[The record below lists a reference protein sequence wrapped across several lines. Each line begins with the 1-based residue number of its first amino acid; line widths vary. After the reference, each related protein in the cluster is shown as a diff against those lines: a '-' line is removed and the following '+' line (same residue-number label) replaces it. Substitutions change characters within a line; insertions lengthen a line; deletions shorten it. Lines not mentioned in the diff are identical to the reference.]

1 MVNKGGKRIA
11 DKSKGEVEIHGKI
24 YLTVARRI
32 DDFRR
37 SEEFKDWSIETELVS
52 ADESMVVMKSTI
64 RDSDG
69 KVAATGFA
77 EENRSLGKINRT
89 SALENAETSAVGRAL
104 AFLGLGGTE
113 IASADEVAGAINQQ
127 KQIEANEHLLAHANA
142 VHKYF
147 DDIVS
152 IKESIANED
161 FISAGGAWFDLHNKA
176 AEEEL
181 QALKRARNKGGI
193 WSTHETGLL
202 RPDGEVSRVRAS
214 MMKQESTV
222 KENAA

>member
-1 MVNKGGKRIA
+1 MA

-69 KVAATGFA
+69 KIAATGFA
-77 EENRSLGKINRT
+77 EENRRLGKINKT

-127 KQIEANEHLLAHANA
+127 KQIEADEHLLAHANA

-152 IKESIANED
+152 IKENIANED

-176 AEEEL
+176 SEEEL

>member
-1 MVNKGGKRIA
+1 MA

-32 DDFRR
+32 DDFRK
-37 SEEFKDWSIETELVS
+37 SEEFRGWSIETELVS
-52 ADESMVVMKSTI
+52 AEDSMVVMKSTI
-64 RDSDG
+64 RDGDG
-69 KVAATGFA
+69 KVAATGYA
-77 EENRSLGKINRT
+77 EENRSFGKINKT

-104 AFLGLGGTE
+104 AFLGLGGSE

-127 KQIEANEHLLAHANA
+127 KQMEVDEHLLAHANA
-142 VHKYF
+142 THKYF
-147 DDIVS
+147 DDIVA
-152 IKESIANED
+152 IKEGIANDD
-161 FISAGGAWFDLHNKA
+161 FVSAGGAWFDLHNKA
-176 AEEEL
+176 SEEEL

-202 RPDGEVSRVRAS
+202 RADGEVSRVRS
-214 MMKQESTV
+214 EMIKQDSAT

>member
-1 MVNKGGKRIA
+1 MA

-32 DDFRR
+32 DDFRK
-37 SEEFKDWSIETELVS
+37 SEQFKGWSIETELVS
-52 ADESMVVMKSTI
+52 AEDSMVVMKSTI

-69 KVAATGFA
+69 KVAATGYA
-77 EENRSLGKINRT
+77 EENRSFGKINKT

-104 AFLGLGGTE
+104 AFLGLGGSE

-127 KQIEANEHLLAHANA
+127 KQMEVDEHLLAHANA
-142 VHKYF
+142 THKYL
-147 DDIVS
+147 DDIVA
-152 IKESIANED
+152 IKEGIANDD
-161 FISAGGAWFDLHNKA
+161 FVSAGGAWFDLHNKA
-176 AEEEL
+176 SEEEL

-202 RPDGEVSRVRAS
+202 RADGEVSKVKAS
-214 MMKQESTV
+214 MIKQELTM
-222 KENAA
+222 KETAA

>member
-1 MVNKGGKRIA
+1 MA
-11 DKSKGEVEIHGKI
+11 DKNKGEVNIHGKV

-37 SEEFKDWSIETELVS
+37 SDEFKDWSIETELVS

-77 EENRSLGKINRT
+77 EENRSLGKINKT

-127 KQIEANEHLLAHANA
+127 KQIEADEHLLAHANA

-176 AEEEL
+176 SEEEL

-202 RPDGEVSRVRAS
+202 RPDGDVSKVRAS

>member
-1 MVNKGGKRIA
+1 M
-11 DKSKGEVEIHGKI
+11 
-24 YLTVARRI
+24 
-32 DDFRR
+32 
-37 SEEFKDWSIETELVS
+37 
-52 ADESMVVMKSTI
+52 
-64 RDSDG
+64 
-69 KVAATGFA
+69 
-77 EENRSLGKINRT
+77 
-89 SALENAETSAVGRAL
+89 
-104 AFLGLGGTE
+104 
-113 IASADEVAGAINQQ
+113 AGAINQQ
-127 KQIEANEHLLAHANA
+127 KQIEADEHLLAHANA

-176 AEEEL
+176 SEEEL

-214 MMKQESTV
+214 MIKQESTI